1 MLSISK
7 FDHGDAALLKHT
19 VPVIDPP
26 MILLGRGSFILCRR
40 GQLGRYSLLF
50 LPIPRER
57 ERLKSSDMR
66 TIPPFA
72 QSIATLCVVVASLGM
87 SACVTLF
94 EREEPLAPAPAPTNE
109 QARPPYTAA
118 NPVIPNPYA
127 PPNPGAVIHAGT
139 PLTTAHYSEVPIA
152 SNFAATNQAKL
163 QATQHWMRIADDAG
177 QSIVT
182 KLKTIKSKPC
192 PPKAETCGVVYV
204 KPAGTVTEF
213 SRAFHNQLITKLV
226 RSGVPVSKTTAAEWT
241 AEFDVQP
248 ISFSA
253 NRPQYRYAGVPV
265 ELAPGVWAIRDV
277 ASTVPANIDAP
288 PSVDALHWFRS
299 EFAAGQTPR
308 IELLVTVSV
317 VDKRRYLV
325 RASNA
330 YYITDA
336 DKKLYEAEMCSL
348 FKLCA
353 ADGSTSLTPARKP
366 VVSKTFEVVG
376 DKPAT
381 MSAKPR
387 TVKPVAVAKPAEPV
401 ADAAK

>member
-1 MLSISK
+1 MGI
-7 FDHGDAALLKHT
+7 AYLLT
-19 VPVIDPP
+19 DP
-26 MILLGRGSFILCRR
+26 GILCRR

-50 LPIPRER
+50 LPIGGER
-57 ERLKSSDMR
+57 KRLKSAAMR
-66 TIPPFA
+66 TIPPA
-72 QSIATLCVVVASLGM
+72 AKSIATLCVAIAGLGM
-87 SACVTLF
+87 SGCVTLF
-94 EREEPLAPAPAPTNE
+94 ERNEPASNAQMAPSVRPVVPA
-109 QARPPYTAA
+109 
-118 NPVIPNPYA
+118 
-127 PPNPGAVIHAGT
+127 NPGAVIHAGV
-139 PLTTAHYSEVPIA
+139 PLATAHYSEAPIA

-182 KLKTIKSKPC
+182 MLKAAKPKPC
-192 PPKAETCGVVYV
+192 PPKSDKCGMVYV

-213 SRAFHNQLITKLV
+213 SRVFHNQLITKLV
-226 RSGVPVSKTTAAEWT
+226 RSGVAVSKTPAADWT

-277 ASTVPANIDAP
+277 ASTDPANAEAP

-299 EFAAGQTPR
+299 EFATGQTPR
-308 IELLVTVSV
+308 VELLVTVSV
-317 VDKRRYLV
+317 VDKRRYLA

-336 DKKLYEAEMCSL
+336 DKRLYEAEMCSL

-353 ADGSTSLTPARKP
+353 AEAAIPVAPSKKP
-366 VVSKTFEVVG
+366 IATRTMEVIG
-376 DKPAT
+376 DKPAV
-381 MSAKPR
+381 MPAKPR
-387 TVKPVAVAKPAEPV
+387 VVKPRVVEPAAVEKAPESAEGSS
-401 ADAAK
+401 K

>member
-1 MLSISK
+1 MTIAS
-7 FDHGDAALLKHT
+7 A
-19 VPVIDPP
+19 
-26 MILLGRGSFILCRR
+26 
-40 GQLGRYSLLF
+40 
-50 LPIPRER
+50 REG
-57 ERLKSSDMR
+57 LKSGDMR
-66 TIPPFA
+66 TIPHFV
-72 QSIATLCVVVASLGM
+72 QSIAALCIVTAGLGV
-87 SACVTLF
+87 SGCVTLF
-94 EREEPLAPAPAPTNE
+94 EREEPATSAPAGEYLRPDAPANPPAP
-109 QARPPYTAA
+109 YT
-118 NPVIPNPYA
+118 PYA
-127 PPNPGAVIHAGT
+127 PANPGAVIHAGT
-139 PLTTAHYSEVPIA
+139 PLTNAHFSEAPIA
-152 SNFAATNQAKL
+152 TNFAATNQAKL

-182 KLKTIKSKPC
+182 KLKTVKSKPC
-192 PPKAETCGVVYV
+192 ASKSETCGMIYV
-204 KPAGTVTEF
+204 KPAVTVTDF

-226 RSGVPVSKTTAAEWT
+226 RSGIAVSKTPAAEWT

-253 NRPQYRYAGVPV
+253 NRPQYRYAGIPV

-277 ASTVPANIDAP
+277 ASTIPTNLNEAP

-336 DKKLYEAEMCSL
+336 DKKLYEAELCSL

-353 ADGSTSLTPARKP
+353 PDGSTSLTPVKKP

-376 DKPAT
+376 DKSAT
-381 MSAKPR
+381 MPAKPR
-387 TVKPVAVAKPAEPV
+387 TVKPAAVAKPAES
-401 ADAAK
+401 AEEAGK